1 MRKLYNIGDNFCDE
15 NRNYTLI
22 NKFVDCNKNSKA
34 FYQYKCNVC
43 GYDCG
48 SGYRKGKYVN
58 NIWIPSSQIS
68 RGDGCSCCANKIV
81 VTDINSIFATRKDL
95 LKYFK
100 NIDDAKI
107 YSENSNVY
115 VDLVCPDCG
124 TEKRMLLTNFVR
136 RGFSCPKCS
145 DKISIGEKMIYCLLD
160 ALGINFVKELSSSVF
175 KWCENYRYDFY
186 IPSINAIIE
195 VHGKQHYEGQGFSS
209 YNTGKTLYEEIN
221 NDQIKHKLALR
232 NGIKLYIIIN
242 ASESDFN
249 YIKNSILSS
258 ELANIYNLSQVDW
271 NYIYSLTTKNLVKE
285 VCRTWDESVN
295 ITITETSNMF
305 HLSDVTIRKYLK
317 IGNELGWC
325 IYDGIHNTTHYN
337 NIYEDDAP
345 NSSQPIVCLTNN
357 IYFKSIGLCSKYSEN
372 IFGKHIGD
380 SSIRFRIN
388 NNNPKSRQN
397 KFDFRYVTQ
406 EQFNKSISDGCI
418 HYGTRFI

>member
-1 MRKLYNIGDNFCDE
+1 M
-15 NRNYTLI
+15 
-22 NKFVDCNKNSKA
+22 
-34 FYQYKCNVC
+34 
-43 GYDCG
+43 
-48 SGYRKGKYVN
+48 
-58 NIWIPSSQIS
+58 
-68 RGDGCSCCANKIV
+68 
-81 VTDINSIFATRKDL
+81 
-95 LKYFK
+95 
-100 NIDDAKI
+100 
-107 YSENSNVY
+107 
-115 VDLVCPDCG
+115 
-124 TEKRMLLTNFVR
+124 
-136 RGFSCPKCS
+136 
-145 DKISIGEKMIYCLLD
+145 
-160 ALGINFVKELSSSVF
+160 
-175 KWCENYRYDFY
+175 
-186 IPSINAIIE
+186 
-195 VHGKQHYEGQGFSS
+195 
-209 YNTGKTLYEEIN
+209 
-221 NDQIKHKLALR
+221 ALR

-406 EQFNKSISDGCI
+406 EQFNKAISDGCI